1 MLLKLLILVLVFFG
15 IIMRM
20 CRRKVE
26 NFSNPEKFFILQNTE
41 INDIYTI
48 NNINNCTRI
57 GYKLESD
64 KEFFKLIYKMHN
76 ESEPEMN
83 FTFVKL
89 EDVKDDITSVDILL
103 YIGDTIELKR
113 NTYKYIDYFERN
125 EYKFNL
131 YFNDYK
137 FVIHNDIEMSVL
149 VMRKKNERGEYNNKD
164 NNIIKLNPKESLS
177 KEYNFVI
184 EYDIN
189 GKYRELNLDESY
201 IVLYQDKILG
211 LEVEV
216 GDTIL
221 LKNQK
226 HIFMNGEY
234 VVYKVNK
241 YIHIVNK
248 NINLLPKHYVCI
260 DNDLNEHH
268 QYINKYSCEDD
279 RDMIGKKKD
288 IGMSWDARCRRNIE
302 CPFFDKDNDY
312 RGYCGLN
319 GYCDMPYN
327 VKQISFT
334 KYKKINNINDS

>member
-1 MLLKLLILVLVFFG
+1 MVVMIFLGMLK
-15 IIMRM
+15 MKKK
-20 CRRKVE
+20 RRVE
-26 NFSNPEKFFILQNTE
+26 GFNNSDKFFILQNTE

-57 GYKLESD
+57 GYILESD

-76 ESEPEMN
+76 DIEME
-83 FTFVKL
+83 FTFVRL
-89 EDVKDDITSVDILL
+89 EDEKDITSVDILL
-103 YIGDTIELKR
+103 YVGDTIDLER
-113 NTYKYIDYFERN
+113 NAYRYIDYFERN
-125 EYKFNL
+125 KYKWNPYL
-131 YFNDYK
+131 NDYK
-137 FVIHNDIEMSVL
+137 FVIHNDIEMSIL
-149 VMRKKNERGEYNNKD
+149 VMRKKIQGEYQKE
-164 NNIIKLNPKESLS
+164 IRLNPKESLS

-184 EYDIN
+184 EFDIN
-189 GKYRELNLDESY
+189 GKYREVNLNESD

-216 GDTIL
+216 GNTIL

-234 VVYKVNK
+234 VVYSVNK
-241 YIHIVNK
+241 YIHMVNK
-248 NINLLPKHYVCI
+248 NRNLLPKHFVCI

-268 QYINKYSCEDD
+268 QYINKYSCEYN
-279 RDMIGKKKD
+279 RDMVGEKKK
-288 IGMSWDARCRRNIE
+288 IGMTWDARCRRNIE

-312 RGYCGLN
+312 KGYCGLN

-334 KYKKINNINDS
+334 KYKK